1 MCMRSDN
8 KYFTMKIDPRF
19 SYILEILTRV
29 NNTDKT
35 KIVKLAIS
43 QLLEKDQEAKSV
55 FEKTWDEDKKTR
67 MRKLAK
73 HNRDFLT
80 YGEYAEFVGK

>member
-1 MCMRSDN
+1 
-8 KYFTMKIDPRF
+8 MKIDPRF